1 MRKYELQESVTL
13 RTGRFRLTPEQ
24 YANRRYV
31 VRLVSDPPELIV
43 EPITEISFKRGE
55 VVETDF
61 DVPRAMESKMR
72 PLVPELPADVKPIET
87 SASASSDPAA
97 GDDSPGDV
105 SAADDSEDPLAGVDL
120 GGSATTHADTPAEHR
135 PGRRSRGK

>member
-13 RTGRFRLTPEQ
+13 RTGRFRLTAEQ

-31 VRLVSDPPELIV
+31 VRLVGDPSELIV

-72 PLVPELPADVKPIET
+72 PLVPELPAEVKPIET
-87 SASASSDPAA
+87 SASVSSDRAGGGDDDSA
-97 GDDSPGDV
+97 GD
-105 SAADDSEDPLAGVDL
+105 DPLAGVDI
-120 GGSATTHADTPAEHR
+120 GADAPTEHK

>member
-31 VRLVSDPPELIV
+31 VRLVSDLPELIV

-72 PLVPELPADVKPIET
+72 PLVPELPADVNPIEA
-87 SASASSDPAA
+87 SASANSDHAA
-97 GDDSPGDV
+97 GDDSSGDV
-105 SAADDSEDPLAGVDL
+105 SATDDSDDPLAGVDI
-120 GGSATTHADTPAEHR
+120 GGTTAPNADAPAEHK